1 MGVNETAARLLD
13 DYSVHLPRW
22 RKLDPIGRLRRAQ
35 SDDELLPIFASLGDR
50 HTHCALPTQRAAW
63 LPFNVASCADGVF
76 ITASLVDDLQR
87 GDRIVRWNGVPIATT
102 LRALMPLHLGANRF
116 ARFAKAVQMLALRP
130 LSILPEPVE
139 ARVVLE
145 LDGGK
150 RVVLA
155 WQFEDLQTLGAK
167 IAPLFHS
174 DASNISVR
182 DRVIRIRSF
191 REAPQPFLQRF
202 LDALESVPPDGVI
215 LDLRGC
221 EEGIIQTAEQLLQLF
236 TTQRI
241 EPERFCFRVTPAI
254 RALVERSLPDWS
266 DAVHHARGAYSQAQ
280 TITSVDEA
288 NAIGRRYPGP
298 LLVLVDA
305 LTYSSAEMFAAGV
318 QDHGI
323 GMVVGVAPRTGGGG
337 ASAWSQSAIAEL
349 TGDDALRPRASE
361 PSLRVAVRRAER
373 VLRNRG
379 KEIERRGV
387 TPDFVHTLTHTDVL
401 ADDKDLHFRLLAE
414 LLNQR

>member
-1 MGVNETAARLLD
+1 MNETAARLLD

-22 RKLDPIGRLRRAQ
+22 QQLDPIGRLRSAQ
-35 SDDELLPIFASLGDR
+35 SDAELLAIFASLGDR
-50 HTHCALPTQRAAW
+50 HTHCALPTPIAAW
-63 LPFNVASCADGVF
+63 LPFNVASCNDGVF
-76 ITASLVDDLQR
+76 ITASLIDDLKR
-87 GDRIVRWNGVPIATT
+87 GDRIVRWNNVPMTTT
-102 LRALMPLHLGANRF
+102 LRELMPLHLGANRY
-116 ARFAKAVQMLALRP
+116 ARAAKAVQMLALRP
-130 LSILPEPVE
+130 LSILPEPAE
-139 ARVVLE
+139 SRVVLE
-145 LDGGK
+145 LYGGK
-150 RVVLA
+150 RVELA
-155 WQFEDLQTLGAK
+155 WQFEELQTLGAK
-167 IAPLFHS
+167 IAPLFDS

-202 LDALESVPPDGVI
+202 LDALSSVPQDGVI

-241 EPERFCFRVTPAI
+241 EPERFRFRVTPAI
-254 RALVERSLPDWS
+254 RALADRSLHDWR
-266 DAVHHARGAYSQAQ
+266 DAVHRTRGIYSHAQ
-280 TITSVDEA
+280 TITTVDEA

-323 GMVVGVAPRTGGGG
+323 GKVVGVAPRTGGGG

-349 TGDDALRPRASE
+349 TGNDALRPRASE
-361 PSLRVAVRRAER
+361 PSLRIAVRCAER

-379 KEIERRGV
+379 KEIEGCGV
-387 TPDFVHTLTHTDVL
+387 TPDVVHAPTHSDVL